1 MNSEICHF
9 LSVYRFDGYFSMIW
23 QRDRHPGLMRIEPS
37 GASAREVEE
46 EHVGLAMQSTTDMQE
61 EITRVARAKLDLQRL
76 NLERGEGIC
85 I

>member
-1 MNSEICHF
+1 
-9 LSVYRFDGYFSMIW
+9 
-23 QRDRHPGLMRIEPS
+23 MRIEPS

-61 EITRVARAKLDLQRL
+61 EITKVARAKLDLQRL
-76 NLERGEGIC
+76 NLERGEGTC